1 MTNYDIF
8 DEQYYLAQYPW
19 VKPAIDSGIIKSGRE
34 HFEKFGQARGLTKV
48 SRYFDEETYL
58 AQNLDLAPFVRTA
71 NNQNAPFASG
81 LDQFIQ
87 FGYEEGRTRVS
98 PDYNEDFY
106 LANNPELLPLV
117 QNGTFKNGYQHFIK
131 FGNKEGRFATS
142 FWEPK
147 YLIDNPD
154 IAPFVNSGA
163 LKTGREHY
171 FKFGQFEQRRSATF
185 VGSRGN
191 DILTGVGVGDVE
203 LKGVEVGSLNSTVGT
218 ESDGSNEFD
227 TLIGGTGRDTFVFG
241 EPLIGSRAF
250 FRGFKTFYIGPGFA
264 TIRNFTQGQD
274 RIEISDSSLDS
285 YILVPTNNNRDLALQ
300 TNGLPFDQ
308 NGVSQTSRGDTIA
321 VIEGGGNLKLNL
333 LPQSSFGT
341 LLLG

>member
-1 MTNYDIF
+1 MANYAIF
-8 DEQYYLAQYPW
+8 DEPYYLAQYPW
-19 VKPAIDSGIIKSGRE
+19 VKPAIDAGVIQSGRE
-34 HFEKFGQARGLTKV
+34 HFEKFGQAGGLTQV

-58 AQNLDLAPFVRTA
+58 SQNPDIAPFVRTP
-71 NNQNAPFASG
+71 NNPNAPFASG

-98 PDYNEDFY
+98 PEYNEDFY
-106 LANNPELLPLV
+106 LANNRELLPLV

-142 FWEPK
+142 FREPR

-185 VGSRGN
+185 VGSPGN
-191 DILTGVGVGDVE
+191 DILTGVGVGNVR
-203 LKGVEVGSLNSTVGT
+203 LIGVEVGYGAT

-227 TLIGGTGRDTFVFG
+227 TLIGGTGRDTFVLG
-241 EPLIGSRAF
+241 ETLLGPKVSIVGT
-250 FRGFKTFYIGPGFA
+250 KTFYIGQGFA

-274 RIEISDSSLDS
+274 RIELSGSSLDR
-285 YILVPTNNNRDLALQ
+285 YILVPTNNNRDLAIQ
-300 TNGLPFDQ
+300 TNGLPLDQ

-333 LPQSSFGT
+333 LPESRF
-341 LLLG
+341 LAPLLG

>member
-19 VKPAIDSGIIKSGRE
+19 VKPAIDAGIIKSGRE
-34 HFEKFGQARGLTKV
+34 HFEKFGQAGGLTKV

-58 AQNLDLAPFVRTA
+58 AHNPDIAPFVRTP
-71 NNQNAPFASG
+71 NDPNAPFASG
-81 LDQFIQ
+81 LDHFIL
-87 FGYEEGRTRVS
+87 FGYEEGRLRVS

-106 LANNPELLPLV
+106 LANYPLV
-117 QNGTFKNGYQHFIK
+117 QNGTFKNGYQRFIK
-131 FGNKEGRFATS
+131 TGSQEFATS

-147 YLIDNPD
+147 YLRDNPD

-171 FKFGQFEQRRSATF
+171 FKFGQFEQERSATF
-185 VGSRGN
+185 VGSPGN
-191 DILTGVGVGDVE
+191 DILTGVGVGNVE
-203 LKGVEVGSLNSTVGT
+203 LIGVAVNPFNSTPLT
-218 ESDGSNEFD
+218 KSDGSNEFD

-241 EPLIGSRAF
+241 EALLSR
-250 FRGFKTFYIGPGFA
+250 RLNLLGTKTYYLGQGFA

-274 RIEISDSSLDS
+274 RIELSGSSDHF
-285 YILVPTNNNRDLALQ
+285 ILVPTNNNRDLAIQ

-321 VIEGGGNLKLNL
+321 VIEGGGNLQLNQ
-333 LPQSSFGT
+333 LPESSYPR

>member
-1 MTNYDIF
+1 MASYAIF
-8 DEQYYLAQYPW
+8 DEQYYLVQYPW
-19 VKPAIDSGIIKSGRE
+19 VKPAIDAGIIQSGRE
-34 HFEKFGQARGLTKV
+34 HFEKFGQAGGLTKV

-58 AQNLDLAPFVRTA
+58 AQNPDIAPFVRTP
-71 NNQNAPFASG
+71 NNPNAPLASG

-98 PDYNEDFY
+98 PEYNEDF
-106 LANNPELLPLV
+106 
-117 QNGTFKNGYQHFIK
+117 YQHFIK

-142 FWEPK
+142 FWEPE
-147 YLIDNPD
+147 YLRDNPD

-171 FKFGQFEQRRSATF
+171 FKFGQFEQGRSATF
-185 VGSRGN
+185 VGSPGN
-191 DILTGVGVGDVE
+191 DILTGVGVGTVE
-203 LKGVEVGSLNSTVGT
+203 LIGVEVGSNSTPLT

-241 EPLIGSRAF
+241 ETLISGKGF
-250 FRGFKTFYIGPGFA
+250 FSGVKTFYIGQGFA

-274 RIEISDSSLDS
+274 RIEIKAPSLDY
-285 YILVPTNNNRDLALQ
+285 YILVPTNNNRDLAIQ
-300 TNGLPFDQ
+300 TNGYPVGK
-308 NGVSQTSRGDTIA
+308 NGVTEISSFDTIA

-333 LPQSSFGT
+333 LPESSGLTMT

>member
-8 DEQYYLAQYPW
+8 DEPYYLAQYPW
-19 VKPAIDSGIIKSGRE
+19 VKPAIDAGIIKSGRE
-34 HFEKFGQARGLTKV
+34 HFEKFGQAGGLTKV

-58 AQNLDLAPFVRTA
+58 AQNPDIAPLVRTA
-71 NNQNAPFASG
+71 NNPNAPFASG

-98 PDYNEDFY
+98 PEYNEDFY
-106 LANNPELLPLV
+106 LANNQSCYRLFRTELSKMATSTSF
-117 QNGTFKNGYQHFIK
+117 NSEIK
-131 FGNKEGRFATS
+131 RADLRLLFGNRE
-142 FWEPK
+142 
-147 YLIDNPD
+147 YLINNPD

-185 VGSRGN
+185 VGSPGN

-203 LKGVEVGSLNSTVGT
+203 LIGVEVGSLNSTPLT

-227 TLIGGTGRDTFVFG
+227 TLIGGTGRDKFVFG
-241 EPLIGSRAF
+241 EVLLSNRLNILGI
-250 FRGFKTFYIGPGFA
+250 KTYYIGPGFA

-274 RIEISDSSLDS
+274 RIELSGSSLDN
-285 YILVPTNNNRDLALQ
+285 YILVPTNNNRDLAIQ
-300 TNGLPFDQ
+300 TNGLTSFNQ

-333 LPQSSFGT
+333 LPESSF
-341 LLLG
+341 